1 MLYDNQIPG
10 KSYDRANLGMG
21 ANQAAPSSEPGVLST
36 LQELAQE
43 IRENSNLA
51 ENFRSTLGI
60 ATPAPGEKATTEPQ
74 NLRDLLRMCV
84 YQARKANSDFA
95 DCLRHIN
102 S

>member
-1 MLYDNQIPG
+1 MLYDNQTHG

-21 ANQAAPSSEPGVLST
+21 AVQAAPPSELGVLST
-36 LQELAQE
+36 LHELAQE

-51 ENFRSTLGI
+51 ENFRITLGI
-60 ATPAPGEKATTEPQ
+60 AQPSPEEKSPTEPQ

-84 YQARKANSDFA
+84 YRARKANSDFA